1 MTNTVLILG
10 ASGRFGHNASTA
22 FQQAGWQVRHF
33 DRATDTLREAVHGV
47 QVIVNA
53 WNPAYPDWA
62 AEVPKLHAQVIEAA
76 RMVDATVIVPGNVYV
91 YGPDNDPVWQPTTP
105 HKATNPLGLIRREVE
120 AAYRD
125 SGVRT
130 IILRAGDFIDTQ
142 PSGNWFDM
150 IMTKALPR
158 GIFRYPGRTDI
169 PHAWAY
175 LPDLTRAAV
184 LLAESRDALNRFED
198 ITFPGYTLSGGQM
211 RDALSRVTGQELRLK
226 QVNWLP
232 FRLLSPFW
240 KLAACLM
247 EMRYLWNT
255 PHELGGARF
264 NALLPDFEITPVD
277 TALKRAIAWQ
287 DQKPSAVRLT
297 TSTQTSR

>member
-1 MTNTVLILG
+1 MTQTVLILG
-10 ASGRFGHNASTA
+10 ASGRFGHNASQA
-22 FQQAGWQVRHF
+22 FKHAGWQVRHF
-33 DRATDTLREAVHGV
+33 DRHTDTLRTAVHGV

-62 AEVPKLHAQVIEAA
+62 AEVPRLHAEVIEAA
-76 RMVDATVIVPGNVYV
+76 RTVDATVIVPGNVYV
-91 YGPDNDPVWQPTTP
+91 YGPGNEPVWRASTP
-105 HKATNPLGLIRREVE
+105 HLATNPLGLIRREME

-130 IILRAGDFIDTQ
+130 ILLRAGDFIDTQ

-150 IMTKALPR
+150 IMIKPLPK
-158 GIFRYPGRTDI
+158 GVFRYPGRSDI

-184 LLAESRDALNRFED
+184 LLAEQRDTLNRFED
-198 ITFPGYTLSGGQM
+198 IAFPGYTLSGQDM
-211 RDALSRVTGQELRLK
+211 CAALSRITGRDLRLK
-226 QVNWLP
+226 QVSWLP

-240 KLAACLM
+240 KLAACLL

-255 PHELGGARF
+255 PHELGAARF
-264 NALLPDFEITPVD
+264 TDLLPDFDPTPVN
-277 TALKRAIAWQ
+277 TALKRAVAWQ
-287 DQKPSAVRLT
+287 DQNPSAVAAS